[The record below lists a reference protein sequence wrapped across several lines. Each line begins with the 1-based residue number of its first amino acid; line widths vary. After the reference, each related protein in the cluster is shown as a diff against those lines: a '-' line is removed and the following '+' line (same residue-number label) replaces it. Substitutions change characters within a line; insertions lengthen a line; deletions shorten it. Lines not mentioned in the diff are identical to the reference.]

1 MEVTVEDK
9 LIHTN
14 INPKLG
20 VQKWIS
26 GYEINEFYVVLSLC
40 AYKTALRGC
49 LDHALAGSLP
59 ARQRS
64 QPQATKMECRGI
76 VPGKAALPGDT
87 TNQTLDL

>member
-1 MEVTVEDK
+1 MKVTVEDK
-9 LIHTN
+9 LMHTNTN

-20 VQKWIS
+20 AQKWIS
-26 GYEINEFYVVLSLC
+26 GYEINEFYVVLC

-64 QPQATKMECRGI
+64 QPQATKIECRGI

-87 TNQTLDL
+87 TNQALDL

>member
-1 MEVTVEDK
+1 VEDK

-49 LDHALAGSLP
+49 LDQAACQPGNDSAPGDQNGMPGNRAWQGSL
-59 ARQRS
+59 AW
-64 QPQATKMECRGI
+64 GH
-76 VPGKAALPGDT
+76 
-87 TNQTLDL
+87 NQSDPRFVKLL

>member
-26 GYEINEFYVVLSLC
+26 GYEINKILCSSLRIRQHVGAVWIIAWQAACQPGNDLSPRRP
-40 AYKTALRGC
+40 K
-49 LDHALAGSLP
+49 
-59 ARQRS
+59 
-64 QPQATKMECRGI
+64 
-76 VPGKAALPGDT
+76 
-87 TNQTLDL
+87 